1 MIVWRLS
8 FIFQEVKVGLVA
20 QSVLSVTACLK
31 WVSKMKRRFC
41 PHVFFFDRLSVKMSM
56 NRMIVNG
63 NHLFTILSFQNNTSE
78 NF

>member
-20 QSVLSVTACLK
+20 QSMLSVTACLK

-41 PHVFFFDRLSVKMSM
+41 PYVFFRQ
-56 NRMIVNG
+56 
-63 NHLFTILSFQNNTSE
+63 TICKNEHEYDDSKWQPLVYNTFFSK
-78 NF
+78 